1 MANTYTQIYL
11 HIVFAVSGRA
21 CVVASSRRE
30 ELQKY
35 ITGIVTRKGQKL
47 IAIYCMPDHTHVLLG
62 LKPNIAP
69 LDLIGDVKTGSTNH
83 INEQR
88 WIGCRFSWQ
97 EGYGAFSVS
106 HSHLDRAANYIRN
119 QETHHRRKS
128 FQQEYIEFMGAPS
141 CSIRSALYFQ
151 AGRMSLEPSTCRSCG
166 ASPVLG
172 QRGYKY
178 CAPDG
183 AVFQALSMPPAY
195 NASHAECG

>member
-35 ITGIVTRKGQKL
+35 IAGIVTRKGQKL

-69 LDLIGDVKTGSTNH
+69 SDLIGDLKTGSTNH

-106 HSHLDRAANYIRN
+106 HSNLDRVANYIRN
-119 QETHHRRKS
+119 QETHHCRKS
-128 FQQEYIEFMGAPS
+128 FPQEYIEF
-141 CSIRSALYFQ
+141 L
-151 AGRMSLEPSTCRSCG
+151 GRHHVPYD
-166 ASPVLG
+166 
-172 QRGYKY
+172 QRYIFKR
-178 CAPDG
+178 
-183 AVFQALSMPPAY
+183 
-195 NASHAECG
+195 AE